1 MKFPAFALAV
11 ASIVTIAVSPVQA
24 RDNTAAHATRSLWA
38 SFERAG
44 FPAPAHAM
52 VASTSRGMG
61 LRQLWASFER
71 SGFPPLS
78 QPTAVELAGKPG
90 SGTPVA
96 N

>member
-1 MKFPAFALAV
+1 MRFPAFAVAV

-24 RDNTAAHATRSLWA
+24 RDNTAEDATRSLWA

-44 FPAPAHAM
+44 FPAPTYVM
-52 VASTSRGMG
+52 VARTSQGIDV
-61 LRQLWASFER
+61 RQLWASFER
-71 SGFPPLS
+71 SGFPALS

-90 SGTPVA
+90 SEAPVA